1 MSENSARE
9 LQLGPKEIVFTIH
22 PEADFREITNSL
34 EKLLTIPEFP
44 GFKGCQPCLSGLD
57 RIVIANPAFNRIR

>member
-1 MSENSARE
+1 MSEKFVPE
-9 LQLGPKEIVFTIH
+9 LQLGPKEIVFNID
-22 PEADFREITNSL
+22 PNADFREITSSL

-57 RIVIANPAFNRIR
+57 RIVITNPAFNRMR